1 MIAVMTCLKDHQSPV
16 QGLDLN
22 HKERDPELLQVKL
35 EERILTIQEVLL
47 RLMKLVRL
55 QILEHII
62 KLIFV
67 MNRVKF

>member
-1 MIAVMTCLKDHQSPV
+1 MIAVTTCLKDHQSPV

-22 HKERDPELLQVKL
+22 QKERGPELLQVKL

>member
-1 MIAVMTCLKDHQSPV
+1 MIAVTTCLKDHQSPV

-47 RLMKLVRL
+47 RLMKRVRL
-55 QILEHII
+55 QILEHIV

>member
-1 MIAVMTCLKDHQSPV
+1 MIAVTTCLKDHQSPV

-47 RLMKLVRL
+47 RLMKRVRL
-55 QILEHII
+55 QILEHIV

-67 MNRVKF
+67 MNKVKF